1 MAPVMVFT
9 SEEIWKHMPGR
20 NDKEVSVHMAKFPEI
35 NRACIDEQLA
45 AKWEKLIEIRGEAT
59 KALEKARIEKRI
71 GHPLSASVSISVP
84 ESIYDALTPYGE
96 ELKSLLIVSEV
107 LLFKDQELENAFK
120 SEVVEGLFIKVEP
133 APGQKCER
141 CWVYHPDVGTDE
153 QHPAICPKCLDA
165 LKEIQE

>member
-9 SEEIWKHMPGR
+9 SEEIWKHMPAIK
-20 NDKEVSVHMAKFPEI
+20 DKENSVHMAKFPDI
-35 NRACIDEQLA
+35 NKAHIDEQLA
-45 AKWEKLIEIRGEAT
+45 DKWEKLLELRGEAT
-59 KALEKARIEKRI
+59 KALENARIEKRI

-84 ESIYDALTPYGE
+84 ESIYDALAPYGE
-96 ELKSLLIVSEV
+96 ELKSLLIVSEA

-141 CWVYHPDVGTDE
+141 FWLYQPDVATDE
-153 QHPAICPKCLDA
+153 RHPAICPKCLDA
-165 LKEIQE
+165 LKEI